1 MVAAPALISAQ
12 SWTIPMQL
20 YRKYA
25 PQSWSEVIDH
35 KHVKSA
41 VSLMKSR
48 GALGGKA
55 FLVTV
60 PSGIGKSTCARL
72 IAQDV
77 CDEDN
82 IIDLDAS
89 GLTPAGVV
97 ELERS
102 LRTLAIGDK
111 PGRAVTINECHAL
124 RKDTIRQLLVTLER
138 IPAHCC
144 WLLTTTNLGQQVLFD
159 GIDASPLLSRC
170 IEFRLEANR
179 YLERFAERAMAIDE
193 TEGLGGA
200 AFSEYVDVAKRTDCN
215 FRRMLSCLEAGE
227 LFRESALAVC
237 A

>member
-1 MVAAPALISAQ
+1 
-12 SWTIPMQL
+12 MQL

-25 PQSWSEVIDH
+25 PQSWNEVIGH
-35 KHVKSA
+35 KQVKTA

-48 GALGGKA
+48 GSLGGKA
-55 FLVTV
+55 FMLTG
-60 PSGIGKSTCARL
+60 PSGIGKSICARL

-82 IIDLDAS
+82 IIDLDSS
-89 GLTPAGVV
+89 GITPAAVV

-102 LRTLAIGDK
+102 LRTLAIGSK
-111 PGRAVTINECHAL
+111 PGRAITINECHAL

-138 IPAHCC
+138 IPQHAV
-144 WLLTTTNLGQQVLFD
+144 WILTTTNLGQQVLFD
-159 GIDASPLLSRC
+159 GIDASPLISRC

-179 YLERFAERAMAIDE
+179 YLERFAERAMQIAE
-193 TEGLGGA
+193 AEGLGGA
-200 AFSEYVDVAKRTDCN
+200 AFSEYVDVAKRTECN
-215 FRRMLSCLEAGE
+215 FRKMLCCIEAGE